1 MLTINCQ
8 NVRKYNAAQLVLDNV
23 TFELHHGE
31 KAGLVGRNGSGKT
44 TLMRLIAKLDTPD
57 EGLLTVRK
65 DARIGYLEQIPAD
78 SERRTVYDALALGYR
93 GLLECRAEMTVLEQR
108 MAEPQTGEG
117 PELLETL
124 LQQYAALQE
133 RFEREGG
140 YELDA
145 HIDQVAGGLRIG
157 KEWYERDYAS
167 LSGGE
172 KTKVGLAS
180 QLIRKPDLLLLD
192 EPTNHLDMGGVEW
205 LEEFLLKY
213 DGACLIVSHDRYF
226 LDRVVTKI
234 VELEDGESL
243 VFHANYTKYMKEK
256 EELVLQQ
263 FADYQEQQKKI
274 KKMRETIKQLME
286 WGRIGDN
293 GKFFRR
299 AASMQKALD
308 RMEKVKRP
316 AIDRK
321 EAEFEL
327 RPTDRSGKQVVALDG
342 VVKRYGQ
349 ADILRGASAQ
359 LEYGEKAMLIGP
371 NGAGKSTLLRLI
383 LGQEE
388 ADGGELRL
396 GSRVEVGYLAQQ
408 QLPEQP
414 KQSVLD
420 YFRREAGM
428 EEGEA
433 RSRLAACL
441 FYGAD
446 VFKPVGLLSGGEWTR
461 LRLALLVL
469 RKPNLLVLD
478 EPTNH
483 MDIASREALEEALEE
498 YPGTILAV
506 THDRYLIN
514 RLSQKIWELNEGR
527 LTVYLG
533 DFDDY
538 KAESRRRRAAGKPAE
553 PASDRQSRT
562 AAERPKSVI
571 PVAARQTVPVRERLE
586 AEIAEL
592 ERRLAELDD
601 RMNGSASAGLEL
613 EREWAEREGVR
624 ESLDRLYEQWM
635 ESSGE

>member
-8 NVRKYNAAQLVLDNV
+8 NVRKYNAARLVLDGV
-23 TFELHHGE
+23 TFELRHGE
-31 KAGLVGRNGSGKT
+31 KAGLIGRNGSGKT
-44 TLMRLIAKLDTPD
+44 TLLRLIAKQDAPD
-57 EGLLTVRK
+57 EGQLAVRK
-65 DARIGYLEQIPAD
+65 DAKVGYLEQIPAD
-78 SERRTVYDALALGYR
+78 SAHRTVYDVLALGYEE
-93 GLLECRAEMTVLEQR
+93 LLNCRAEMTELERR
-108 MAEPQTGEG
+108 MAEPSAGDD
-117 PELLETL
+117 PARLETL
-124 LQQYAALQE
+124 LRQYSTLQE

-157 KEWYERDYAS
+157 RDWYERDYAS

-172 KTKVGLAS
+172 KTKAALAS

-192 EPTNHLDMGGVEW
+192 EPTNHLDMGSVEW

-243 VFHANYTKYMKEK
+243 VFHRNYTGYMKEK
-256 EELVLQQ
+256 EALLLRQ
-263 FADYQEQQKKI
+263 FADYQEQRKKI

-327 RPTDRSGKQVVALDG
+327 RPTNRSGKQVVVLED
-342 VVKRYGQ
+342 VVKRYGE
-349 ADILRGASAQ
+349 ADILGGASAH
-359 LEYGEKAMLIGP
+359 LEYGDKVMLIGD

-383 LGQEE
+383 LGEEE

-396 GSRVEVGYLAQQ
+396 GSRVEIGYLAQQ
-408 QLPEQP
+408 QAPDDSKQP
-414 KQSVLD
+414 MLD
-420 YFRREAGM
+420 YFRREAGL

-433 RSRLAACL
+433 RSCLAAYL
-441 FYGAD
+441 FYGAE

-469 RKPNLLVLD
+469 RRPNLLVLD

-514 RLSQKIWELNEGR
+514 RLARKIWELDAGR
-527 LTVYLG
+527 LTIYLG
-533 DFDDY
+533 GFDDY
-538 KAESRRRRAAGKPAE
+538 RAEKRRRR
-553 PASDRQSRT
+553 
-562 AAERPKSVI
+562 
-571 PVAARQTVPVRERLE
+571 
-586 AEIAEL
+586 
-592 ERRLAELDD
+592 
-601 RMNGSASAGLEL
+601 SAGSVPTPVTPPA
-613 EREWAEREGVR
+613 RGRR
-624 ESLDRLYEQWM
+624 T
-635 ESSGE
+635 SSSEE